1 MALEFM
7 DVQNKDNKLYGL
19 LVLMGLAAIVLA
31 FLGNPYIS
39 VLITA
44 VIGFTIAL
52 HLHHEKMESL
62 ETVVCPIGQHCFDV
76 ITSKYSNFLGISVEI
91 YGMFYYGLIF
101 SGYLIALL
109 FDVPAWF
116 SFILLANTTIA
127 LLFSAYL
134 TWIQAV
140 PLGKW
145 CIWCVTSATCCIL
158 IFAFAIT
165 GLSMPVAELLAMFQA
180 VPQAVYF
187 FGIAVGMGMAFAGD
201 ALFLSFLKDFEMTER
216 QAYTINALNELMW
229 AALAFAVLGAVGYF
243 YPDPGLFYRP
253 ESLVSLLSL
262 AVIIV
267 NGALLYFWASHD
279 LKNFRFRKEE
289 EDPVDAEI
297 VSKRRKAFVLLGV
310 SAASWVTL
318 FALTFFQIP
327 ERFATFDIL
336 LPAYGAFIVFGV
348 LDGLF
353 AEYIFKQS
361 ATDDLK
367 SRIPLLF
374 D

>member
-1 MALEFM
+1 MPLEFM

-19 LVLMGLAAIVLA
+19 LVLMGLSAIVLA
-31 FLGNPYIS
+31 VLGHQYVSI
-39 VLITA
+39 LITS

-52 HLHHEKMESL
+52 HLHHEKMDSL
-62 ETVVCPIGQHCFDV
+62 DTVVCPIGEHCFDV

-91 YGMFYYGLIF
+91 FGMLYYGLIF

-116 SFILLANTTIA
+116 SFLLLANTAIA

-145 CIWCVTSATCCIL
+145 CIWCVTSAICCVL
-158 IFAFAIT
+158 IFTFAVS

-187 FGIAVGMGMAFAGD
+187 FGIAMGMGMAFAGD
-201 ALFLSFLKDFEMTER
+201 ALFLAFLKDFEMTER

-229 AALAFAVLGAVGYF
+229 AALAFTVLGAVGYF
-243 YPDPGLFYRP
+243 YPDPELFYRP
-253 ESLVSLLSL
+253 DSLVSLLSL
-262 AVIIV
+262 AVIIG
-267 NGALLYFWASHD
+267 NGALLYFWVSHD
-279 LKNFRFRKEE
+279 LKNFRFSKE
-289 EDPVDAEI
+289 DDNPVEAEMK
-297 VSKRRKAFVLLGV
+297 SKRSKAFVLLGV

-327 ERFATFDIL
+327 GRFVDLNIL
-336 LPAYGAFIVFGV
+336 LPAYAVFVIFGV
-348 LDGLF
+348 LDGKLTEF
-353 AEYIFKQS
+353 IFKKS
-361 ATDDLK
+361 AKGDLK
-367 SRIPLLF
+367 SKIPILF